1 MNKAQQLLRT
11 LVHNPTSVMFQN
23 KKLNRNATYAIAEV
37 AEVAFCPSAILLC
50 IFITL
55 EPLFGLF

>member
-1 MNKAQQLLRT
+1 
-11 LVHNPTSVMFQN
+11 MFQN

-37 AEVAFCPSAILLC
+37 AEVAFYPSAILLC

-55 EPLFGLF
+55 EPFFWIVLNSVTNS